1 MNKNVT
7 DHDYNKYI
15 ITSEFYKLTTESLAS
30 RLTKTNL
37 VTKTD
42 FDNKLISLN
51 TNVNSNKTKHVLV
64 ENELKKTTNI
74 LFKLFFR

>member
-30 RLTKTNL
+30 RLTQTNL